1 MSTIDW
7 IVLIGTLTFIV
18 SYGVWKTR
26 LADKNIEGYLKG
38 DNKERWWMMGLS
50 IMATQAS
57 AITFLSTPGQAYED
71 GMRFIQFYL
80 GLPLAMIIIAAT
92 IIPNYYR
99 LKVYTAYE
107 YLESR
112 FDLKCRLLAAFLF
125 LVQRGLSTGITIYAP
140 SIILSTILGWSLQ
153 ITILVMGLLVTIYTV
168 SGGTRAVSVT
178 HQQQMAI
185 MLCGM
190 VLAGITVM
198 YMLPADISF
207 NQAVQVAGK
216 MGKLNLIDFKF
227 NWDDRYN
234 FWSGIL
240 GGSFVA
246 LSYFGADQSQVGRYL
261 SGESISQSR
270 LSVLFNGLLKIPMQ
284 FLILF
289 IGVLVFLFYQFHQP
303 PIFFNQVEK
312 NKLIDSVHAPALK
325 QLETEYSSN
334 FRQKQQQVNQ
344 LVEALKT
351 DNEAQINAVQRAL
364 TATET
369 QGKDLRK
376 QVSSLLQ
383 KVDPKGD
390 TRDTDYVFITFI
402 ITYLPHGLIGL
413 LIAVIFSAGMSSTA
427 AGLNSLGS
435 TTVIDF
441 YKRTIRPEASSRHY
455 VFMSKIFTIGWA
467 ITGVL
472 FATLA
477 SQLENLIQ
485 AVNLL
490 GSYFYGPILGIFIVA
505 FYVKYIQSNAAF
517 WGALLAQAAVI
528 LISVTTKIAYLWWNP
543 IGCGLVIIF
552 GLIIQLFINQ
562 KQQQLI
568 LKD

>member
-7 IVLIGTLTFIV
+7 VVLIGTLTFIV
-18 SYGVWKTR
+18 TFGVWKTR
-26 LADKNIEGYLKG
+26 QSDKNMEGYLKG
-38 DNKERWWMMGLS
+38 DNTERWWMMGLS

-92 IIPNYYR
+92 IIPNFYR

-140 SIILSTILGWSLQ
+140 SIIFSTILGWNLQ
-153 ITILVMGLLVTIYTV
+153 MTILVMGVLVTIYTV

-190 VLAGITVM
+190 VMAGVTVM
-198 YMLPADISF
+198 YLLPEHISF
-207 NQAVQVAGK
+207 GQAIQVAGK
-216 MGKLNLIDFKF
+216 MGKLNLIDFKL

-234 FWSGIL
+234 FWSGML
-240 GGSFVA
+240 GGLFVA

-261 SGESISQSR
+261 SGESIAQSR

-303 PIFFNQVEK
+303 PVFFNQVEL
-312 NKLIDSVHAPALK
+312 NKIEAAGQGPALK
-325 QLETEYSSN
+325 QLKEDYAAN
-334 FRQKQQQVNQ
+334 FQKKQQQVNQ
-344 LVEALKT
+344 LVTALKT
-351 DNEAQINAVQRAL
+351 DDEAQI
-364 TATET
+364 TATQQALKTTEANDKT
-369 QGKDLRK
+369 IRG
-376 QVSSLLQ
+376 QVGNLLQ
-383 KVDPKGD
+383 QVDPKGE

-455 VFMSKIFTIGWA
+455 VFMSKVFTAAWA
-467 ITGVL
+467 VTGVL

-490 GSYFYGPILGIFIVA
+490 GSYFYGPILGIFIAA
-505 FYVKYIQSNAAF
+505 FYVKYIKSNAVF
-517 WGALLAQAAVI
+517 WGALLAEAGVVW
-528 LISVTTKIAYLWWNP
+528 ISMSSDMAYLWWNP
-543 IGCGLVIIF
+543 IGCGLVLLF
-552 GLIIQLFINQ
+552 GIIIQFILN
-562 KQQQLI
+562 QQQQRAVKI
-568 LKD
+568 

>member
-1 MSTIDW
+1 
-7 IVLIGTLTFIV
+7 
-18 SYGVWKTR
+18 
-26 LADKNIEGYLKG
+26 
-38 DNKERWWMMGLS
+38 
-50 IMATQAS
+50 
-57 AITFLSTPGQAYED
+57 
-71 GMRFIQFYL
+71 
-80 GLPLAMIIIAAT
+80 
-92 IIPNYYR
+92 
-99 LKVYTAYE
+99 
-107 YLESR
+107 
-112 FDLKCRLLAAFLF
+112 
-125 LVQRGLSTGITIYAP
+125 
-140 SIILSTILGWSLQ
+140 
-153 ITILVMGLLVTIYTV
+153 VMN
-168 SGGTRAVSVT
+168 
-178 HQQQMAI
+178 
-185 MLCGM
+185 
-190 VLAGITVM
+190 
-198 YMLPADISF
+198 MLPADISF
-207 NQAVQVAGK
+207 NQAIQVAGK

-240 GGSFVA
+240 GGLFVA

-270 LSVLFNGLLKIPMQ
+270 ISVLFNGLLKIPMQ
-284 FLILF
+284 FMILF

-312 NKLIDSVHAPALK
+312 NKLIGSVHAPALK
-325 QLETEYSSN
+325 QLEAEYSSN
-334 FRQKQQQVNQ
+334 FQQKQQQVNQ

-351 DNEAQINAVQRAL
+351 NNEAKVEAVQQAL
-364 TATET
+364 TATEA

-376 QVSSLLQ
+376 QVSTLLQ
-383 KVDPKGD
+383 KVDPNGE
-390 TRDTDYVFITFI
+390 TRDTDYVFITFV

-467 ITGVL
+467 IVGVL

-505 FYVKYIQSNAAF
+505 FYARYIQSNAAF
-517 WGALLAQAAVI
+517 WGAVLAQAAVI
-528 LISVTTKIAYLWWNP
+528 LISITTEIAYLWWNP
-543 IGCGLVIIF
+543 IGCGLVVIF
-552 GLIIQLFINQ
+552 GLIIQFILNKRKQPQ
-562 KQQQLI
+562 KVNYLEV
-568 LKD
+568 

>member
-7 IVLIGTLTFIV
+7 IVLIGTLAFIV
-18 SYGVWKTR
+18 IFGVWKTR
-26 LADKNIEGYLKG
+26 RADKNMEGYLKG
-38 DNKERWWMMGLS
+38 DNSERWWMMGLS

-92 IIPNYYR
+92 IIPNFYR

-140 SIILSTILGWSLQ
+140 SIIFSTILGWNLQ
-153 ITILVMGLLVTIYTV
+153 LTILVMGVLVTIYTV

-190 VLAGITVM
+190 VLAGVTVM
-198 YMLPADISF
+198 YLLPDHISF
-207 NQAVQVAGK
+207 GQAIQVAGK
-216 MGKLNLIDFKF
+216 MGKLNLVDFKL

-234 FWSGIL
+234 FWSGML
-240 GGSFVA
+240 GGLFVA

-261 SGESISQSR
+261 SGESIAQSR

-303 PIFFNQVEK
+303 PVFFNQVEL
-312 NKLIDSVHAPALK
+312 NKITSSSRAPALK
-325 QLETEYSSN
+325 QLQVDYATN
-334 FRQKQQQVNQ
+334 FQQKQTQVNQ
-344 LVEALKT
+344 LVSALKA
-351 DNEAQINAVQRAL
+351 DNQAQI
-364 TATET
+364 TATQQALATTEAN
-369 QGKDLRK
+369 GKAIRQ
-376 QVSSLLQ
+376 QVSGLLQ
-383 KVDPKGD
+383 QVDPKGE

-435 TTVIDF
+435 TTVVDF
-441 YKRTIRPEASSRHY
+441 YKRTIRPVASSEHY
-455 VFMSKIFTIGWA
+455 VFMSKIFTAAWA
-467 ITGVL
+467 VTGVL

-490 GSYFYGPILGIFIVA
+490 GSYFYGPILGIFIAA
-505 FYVKYIQSNAAF
+505 FYVKYIKSHAVF
-517 WGALLAQAAVI
+517 WGALLAEAGVVW
-528 LISVTTKIAYLWWNP
+528 ISISSKMAYLWWNP
-543 IGCGLVIIF
+543 IGCGLVLVF
-552 GLIIQLFINQ
+552 GIIIQFFLN
-562 KQQQLI
+562 QQQPRAI
-568 LKD
+568 KI

>member
-7 IVLIGTLTFIV
+7 VVLIGTLSFIV
-18 SYGVWKTR
+18 IYGVWKTR
-26 LADKNIEGYLKG
+26 RADKNIEGYLKG
-38 DNKERWWMMGLS
+38 DNTERWWMMGLS

-153 ITILVMGLLVTIYTV
+153 ITIIIMGLLVTFYTV

-190 VLAGITVM
+190 VMAGITVM

-207 NQAVQVAGK
+207 GQAVQVAGK
-216 MGKLNLIDFKF
+216 MGKLNLIDFSF

-240 GGSFVA
+240 GGLFVA

-261 SGESISQSR
+261 SGESIAQSR

-303 PIFFNQVEK
+303 PVFFNQVEK
-312 NKLIDSVHAPALK
+312 DKIAASAHAPALE
-325 QLETEYSSN
+325 QLEAAYTKN
-334 FRQKQQQVNQ
+334 FQQKQQQVNQ
-344 LVEALKT
+344 LVEAIKIE
-351 DNEAQINAVQRAL
+351 DDVRI
-364 TATET
+364 TATQQAITNIEAE
-369 QGKDLRK
+369 GKVIRG
-376 QVSSLLQ
+376 QVTGLLQ
-383 KVDPKGD
+383 QVDPEAE

-441 YKRTIRPEASSRHY
+441 YKRTIRPEASSQHY
-455 VFMSKIFTIGWA
+455 VLMSKVFTVGWG
-467 ITGVL
+467 ITGIL

-490 GSYFYGPILGIFIVA
+490 GSYFYGPILGIFIAA
-505 FYVKYIQSNAAF
+505 FYVKYIKSNAVF
-517 WGALLAQAAVI
+517 WGALLAEGGVVW
-528 LISVTTKIAYLWWNP
+528 ISIATKMAYLWWNP
-543 IGCGLVIIF
+543 IGCGFVLFF
-552 GLIIQLFINQ
+552 GFIIQFILNQ
-562 KQQQLI
+562 RQATAK
-568 LKD
+568 